1 MSPIDR
7 TPSQG
12 YFPGS
17 VEIPLKEVVLLRRI
31 AMLLS
36 CEWRAFLLVL
46 PNGEGHELMFRVDG
60 LPGSEVTDETRGA

>member
-1 MSPIDR
+1 
-7 TPSQG
+7 
-12 YFPGS
+12 

-46 PNGEGHELMFRVDG
+46 PDGEGHELMFRVDG
-60 LPGSEVTDETRGA
+60 LPESEVTDGTRGD